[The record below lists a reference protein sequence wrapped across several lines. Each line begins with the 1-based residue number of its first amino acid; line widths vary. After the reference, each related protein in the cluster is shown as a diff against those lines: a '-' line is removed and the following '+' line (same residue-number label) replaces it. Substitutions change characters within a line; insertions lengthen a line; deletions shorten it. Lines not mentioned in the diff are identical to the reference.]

1 MSNCVSLKI
10 SLRSQKPSSS
20 HRWPT

>member
-10 SLRSQKPSSS
+10 SWAVDSQEN
-20 HRWPT
+20 R